1 MSETALKPKMSKETL
16 LPLLAAHVME
26 HGLGGASLR
35 PLAKAAGT
43 SDRMLIYHF
52 GNKEQL
58 ITDLL
63 GYIAAIYS
71 TALEA
76 ALGPERAATRQECAA
91 RILAQ
96 SREPMMQ
103 QFMVLW
109 WEIVA
114 GAARGIPGY
123 KPAAEAMI
131 AKQVDWLEQQ
141 MPEDDPDP
149 KGGARYLMTLLE
161 GTLMLGTVGHARTA
175 REGLL
180 ASDLAREVAGK
191 GPAT

>member
-1 MSETALKPKMSKETL
+1 M
-16 LPLLAAHVME
+16 LADHVLA

-52 GNKEQL
+52 GNKQL
-58 ITDLL
+58 LIADLL
-63 GYIAAIYS
+63 AHIASVYS
-71 TALEA
+71 TSLDAGMGE
-76 ALGPERAATRQECAA
+76 ERAETRQEVVA

-96 SREPMMQ
+96 GRDPAMQ
-103 QFMVLW
+103 PFQALW

-114 GAARGIPGY
+114 GSARGVAGY
-123 KPAAEAMI
+123 TEAAEAIMTELLS
-131 AKQVDWLEQQ
+131 WLEGQ

-149 KGGARYLMTLLE
+149 VGGARYLLTLIE
-161 GTLMLGTVGHARTA
+161 GSLMLGVVGHARTA

-180 ASDLAREVAGK
+180 ASSLAGDLL
-191 GPAT
+191 PN

>member
-1 MSETALKPKMSKETL
+1 MTPETL
-16 LPLLAAHVME
+16 LPKLAAHVLE

-52 GNKEQL
+52 GNKQTL
-58 ITDLL
+58 IRELL
-63 GYIAAIYS
+63 GYIAGVYAS
-71 TALEA
+71 ALDM
-76 ALGPERAATRQECAA
+76 ALGAERPRTRQECFA

-96 SREPMMQ
+96 GRQPTMQ
-103 QFMVLW
+103 PFMILW

-114 GAARGIPGY
+114 GSARGLPGY
-123 KPAAEAMI
+123 AEAAEEMI
-131 AKQVDWLEQQ
+131 ARQLDWLEKQ
-141 MPEDDPDP
+141 MPDGDPDP
-149 KGGARYLMTLLE
+149 KGGARYLLTLLE

-180 ASDLAREVAGK
+180 ASNLADDLQ
-191 GPAT
+191 PD

>member
-1 MSETALKPKMSKETL
+1 MTKPALSRETL
-16 LPLLAAHVME
+16 LPPIAAHVLE

-52 GNKEQL
+52 GNKETL
-58 ITDLL
+58 IRELL
-63 GYIAAIYS
+63 DYIAGVYS
-71 TALEA
+71 TALDM
-76 ALGPERAATRQECAA
+76 ALGDMRPTTRQQCFA

-96 SREPMMQ
+96 GRQPSMQ
-103 QFMVLW
+103 PFMVLW

-114 GAARGIPGY
+114 GSARGLPGY
-123 KPAAEAMI
+123 REAAEAMI
-131 AKQVDWLEQQ
+131 AKQLKWLEAQ
-141 MPEDDPDP
+141 MPDNDPDP
-149 KGGARYLMTLLE
+149 AGGARYLLTLLE

-180 ASDLAREVAGK
+180 ASGLAGDIAED
-191 GPAT
+191 

>member
-1 MSETALKPKMSKETL
+1 MPAAKPSLSKEAL
-16 LPLLAAHVME
+16 LPPMAAHVLA

-52 GNKEQL
+52 GNKETL
-58 ITDLL
+58 IGDLL
-63 GYIAAIYS
+63 EYIAGVYAH
-71 TALEA
+71 ALEM
-76 ALGPERAATRQECAA
+76 ALGDEKPATRQDCFA

-96 SREPMMQ
+96 GRQPAMQ
-103 QFMVLW
+103 PFMILW

-114 GAARGIPGY
+114 GSARGLPGY
-123 KPAAEAMI
+123 KDAAEKMI
-131 AKQVDWLEQQ
+131 ARQLDWFEAQ
-141 MPEDDPDP
+141 MPEGDPDP
-149 KGGARYLMTLLE
+149 AGGARYLLTLLE

-180 ASDLAREVAGK
+180 ASGMTDG
-191 GPAT
+191 

>member
-1 MSETALKPKMSKETL
+1 MSKTSLSRETL
-16 LPLLAAHVME
+16 LPMLAAHVLNN
-26 HGLGGASLR
+26 GLGGASLR

-58 ITDLL
+58 VADLL
-63 GYIAAIYS
+63 EHIAGIYS

-76 ALGPERAATRQECAA
+76 AIGAERPKTRKECFD

-96 SREPMMQ
+96 GSHPMMQ
-103 QFMVLW
+103 PFMVLW

-114 GAARGIPGY
+114 GSARGIPGY
-123 KPAAEAMI
+123 REAADAMMT
-131 AKQVDWLEQQ
+131 KQLAWLETQ

-149 KGGARYLMTLLE
+149 AGGARYLMTLLE
-161 GTLMLGTVGHARTA
+161 GTLMLGVVGHEHTA
-175 REGLL
+175 SAGLL
-180 ASDLAREVAGK
+180 ASGLSGD
-191 GPAT
+191 